1 VTGCNE
7 NDCYTWDR
15 FATPALF
22 VPPSTDQSGTLV
34 VEGTPEQLMYG
45 IEGQVAFVRAVANSG
60 AVVLEQTFEWPRAEH
75 QLPVGT
81 YQVTVYL
88 RTCDANCDYLDEPTL
103 SCTADIFVE
112 PGDIATIEYAVD
124 IDNVSPTSS
133 SSCPATYE
141 EG

>member
-1 VTGCNE
+1 VTGCND
-7 NDCYTWDR
+7 NDCFTWDR
-15 FATPALF
+15 FATPQLV
-22 VPPSTDQSGTLV
+22 VPPSSDQSGTLAA
-34 VEGTPEQLMYG
+34 EGTPEQLIYG

-60 AVVLEQTFEWPRAEH
+60 VVVLEQTFEWPHAEH

-88 RTCDANCDYLDEPTL
+88 RTCDGNCGNLDEPTL

-112 PGDIATIEYAVD
+112 PGDIASIEYALD
-124 IDNVSPTSS
+124 IDNMGSTSS
-133 SSCPATYE
+133 SSCPITYE